1 MANQHTLLVEIGTEE
16 LPPRH
21 LDRLS
26 EAFADKI
33 AAMLKDKGFDCTK
46 IEHFAS
52 PRRIAA
58 RLHHVPSE
66 SPARQIQRKGP
77 ALSAAF
83 DAEGRPS
90 PAALGFA
97 KSCKTAFENLKT
109 TETPQ
114 GTWLVFEQE
123 EPGQSLQ
130 SLLPQIIEEAIRA
143 VPATKRMRWG
153 SGTLEF
159 LRPIHWIAC
168 LHGTQTIPMT
178 VFGLAVS
185 NVTQGHRFH
194 SPQASPLLDAD
205 HYVEEL
211 RELKVMVSQN
221 ERKETIE
228 KAVHQL
234 AREHGGTPLMDA
246 DLLDQVCGLVE
257 WPIPLYA
264 HFDKAFLEV
273 PQEALI
279 SSMQNHQKCF
289 PIQNSAGKLLPT
301 FILISNT
308 DATPPTNIIQGNERV
323 MQARLADAKFFYD
336 QDRKTPLSN
345 RLERLKNMIFQKKLG
360 TLYDKSQRVAKLA
373 GHIAKLIDA
382 PQRISERAAK
392 LCKADL
398 LTEMVFEFPELQGI
412 MGNYYARHDG
422 EPEEVA
428 CAIQESYLPRFAKDE
443 LPVTL
448 PGIAVAL
455 ADRLD
460 TLVGI
465 FGIGQIPT
473 GDKDP
478 YALRRQALAILRI
491 LIEKSLPIDLNSLFE
506 TARRGYGS
514 LIDPDVIPKVVAFCF
529 ERFKA
534 WAQEK
539 GVSVQT
545 IDAIMANHP
554 TEPYD
559 ASLRVLAVSH
569 FQTLP
574 EAEKL
579 ASANKRA
586 RNILQKSGLMFNMA
600 QLLPIDVG
608 LLKDPA
614 EKALFEA
621 IQILQK
627 ATDPLIEERQYQEA
641 LVLLATLQQP
651 VDNFFESVM
660 VMTDDEDVRKNRVYL
675 LCHLC
680 ALFGKIA
687 DISRLVI

>member
-1 MANQHTLLVEIGTEE
+1 MANHHTLLVEIGTEE

-21 LDRLS
+21 LDKLS
-26 EAFADKI
+26 EAFALKI
-33 AAMLKDKGFDCTK
+33 AALLSEQGFDCQEV
-46 IEHFAS
+46 EHFVS

-58 RLHHVPSE
+58 RLLKIPAH
-66 SPARQIQRKGP
+66 SPARLTQRKGP
-77 ALSAAF
+77 AKASAF
-83 DAEGRPS
+83 TPDGTPT

-97 KSCKTAFENLKT
+97 KSCHIPVENLKII
-109 TETPQ
+109 ETPQ
-114 GTWLVFEQE
+114 GEWLVCEQE
-123 EPGQSLQ
+123 EPGKSLQ
-130 SLLPQIIEEAIRA
+130 TLLPSIIEEGLKAI
-143 VPATKRMRWG
+143 PATKRMRWG
-153 SGTLEF
+153 SGSLEF

-168 LHGTQTIPMT
+168 LHGDQTLNMQ
-178 VFGLAVS
+178 VFGMNAS
-185 NVTQGHRFH
+185 NLTCGHRFH
-194 SPQASPLLDAD
+194 FPHPTPLHNAD
-205 HYVEEL
+205 DYVEEL
-211 RELKVMVSQN
+211 RELKVMVDQH
-221 ERKETIE
+221 ERKQTIE
-228 KAVHQL
+228 QAVQKL
-234 AREHGGTPLMDA
+234 AKQHGGMAILDPE
-246 DLLDQVCGLVE
+246 LLDQVTGLVE
-257 WPIPLYA
+257 WPVPLYA
-264 HFDKAFLEV
+264 HFDKSFLEV

-289 PIQNSAGKLLPT
+289 PIQNTLGKLLPT

-308 DATPPTNIIQGNERV
+308 DANPPTNIIQGNERV

-336 QDRKTPLSN
+336 KDRKTPLNS
-345 RLERLKNMIFQKKLG
+345 RLEPLKNMIFQKKLG
-360 TLYDKSQRVAKLA
+360 TLYDKAQRVAKLS
-373 GHIAKLIDA
+373 GHIAKLINA
-382 PQRISERAAK
+382 PVRTCERAAK

-422 EPEEVA
+422 EPDEVA
-428 CAIQESYLPRFAKDE
+428 KAIQESYLPRFAKDD
-443 LPVTL
+443 LPESL
-448 PGIAVAL
+448 PGIAIAL

-478 YALRRQALAILRI
+478 YALRRQALAIDRI
-491 LIEKSLPIDLNSLFE
+491 LIEKALPLDLNDLCE
-506 TARRGYGS
+506 TARRGYGN
-514 LIDPDVIPKVVAFCF
+514 LFDEDIVPKVVTFCC

-534 WAQEK
+534 WGQEQ
-539 GVSVQT
+539 GATLQI
-545 IDAIMANHP
+545 IDAVMANHI

-559 ASLRVLAVSH
+559 CSLRVMAVTH

-586 RNILQKSGLMFNMA
+586 RNILQKSGLMINPQ
-600 QLLPIDVG
+600 QLLPIDPA

-614 EKALFEA
+614 EIALFEA
-621 IQILQK
+621 LQTLQK
-627 ATDPLIEERQYQEA
+627 ATDPLIENRQYQEA
-641 LVLLATLQQP
+641 LILLATLQQP

-660 VMTDDEDVRKNRVYL
+660 VMTDDEALRKNRVYL

>member
-1 MANQHTLLVEIGTEE
+1 MANHHTLLVEIGTEE

-21 LDRLS
+21 LDKLS
-26 EAFADKI
+26 EAFALKI
-33 AAMLKDKGFDCTK
+33 AALLSEHGFDCQEV
-46 IEHFAS
+46 EHFVS

-58 RLHHVPSE
+58 RLLKIPAQ
-66 SPARQIQRKGP
+66 SPARLTQRKGP
-77 ALSAAF
+77 AKTSAF
-83 DAEGRPS
+83 TPDGTPT

-97 KSCKTAFENLKT
+97 KSCRIPVDNLKII
-109 TETPQ
+109 ETPQ
-114 GTWLVFEQE
+114 GEWLVCEQE
-123 EPGQSLQ
+123 EPGKSLQ
-130 SLLPQIIEEAIRA
+130 TLLPSIIEEGLKAI
-143 VPATKRMRWG
+143 PATKRMRWG
-153 SGTLEF
+153 DGSLEF

-168 LHGTQTIPMT
+168 LHGDQTLNMQ
-178 VFGLAVS
+178 VFGINAS
-185 NVTQGHRFH
+185 NLTRGHRFH
-194 SPQASPLLDAD
+194 SPHPTPLHNAD

-211 RELKVMVSQN
+211 RELKVMVDQY
-221 ERKETIE
+221 ERKQTIE
-228 KAVHQL
+228 HAVQKL
-234 AREHGGTPLMDA
+234 AKQHGGMAVIDPELMD
-246 DLLDQVCGLVE
+246 QVTGLVE
-257 WPIPLYA
+257 WPVPLYA
-264 HFDKAFLEV
+264 HFDKSFLEV

-289 PIQNSAGKLLPT
+289 PIQNTLGKLLPT

-308 DATPPTNIIQGNERV
+308 DAIPPTNIIQGNERV

-336 QDRKTPLSN
+336 KDRKTPLN
-345 RLERLKNMIFQKKLG
+345 ARLEPLKNMIFQKKLG
-360 TLYDKSQRVAKLA
+360 TLYDKAQRVAKLS
-373 GHIAKLIDA
+373 GHIAKLINA
-382 PQRISERAAK
+382 PVRTCERAAK

-428 CAIQESYLPRFAKDE
+428 KAIQESYLPRFAKDD
-443 LPVTL
+443 LPESL
-448 PGIAVAL
+448 PGIAIAL

-465 FGIGQIPT
+465 FGIGQIPS

-478 YALRRQALAILRI
+478 YALRRQALAIDRI
-491 LIEKSLPIDLNSLFE
+491 LIEKALPLDLNDLCES
-506 TARRGYGS
+506 ARRGYGS
-514 LIDPDVIPKVVAFCF
+514 LFDEDIVPKVVTFCC

-534 WAQEK
+534 WGQDHGATLQI
-539 GVSVQT
+539 
-545 IDAIMANHP
+545 IDAVMANQI

-559 ASLRVLAVSH
+559 CSLRVMAVTH

-586 RNILQKSGLMFNMA
+586 RNILQKAGLMINPQ
-600 QLLPIDVG
+600 QLLPIDPA

-614 EKALFEA
+614 EIALFEA
-621 IQILQK
+621 LQTLQK
-627 ATDPLIEERQYQEA
+627 ATDPLIENRQYQES
-641 LVLLATLQQP
+641 LILLATLQQP

-660 VMTDDEDVRKNRVYL
+660 VMTDDEALRKNRVYL